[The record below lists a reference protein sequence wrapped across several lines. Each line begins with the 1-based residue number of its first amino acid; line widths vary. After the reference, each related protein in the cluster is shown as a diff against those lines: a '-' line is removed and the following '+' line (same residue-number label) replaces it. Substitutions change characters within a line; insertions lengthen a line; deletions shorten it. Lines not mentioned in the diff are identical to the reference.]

1 MPTFFTATVSIIL
14 CMVIQ
19 IILFCFQ
26 AKIANYCRDIFGDML
41 LDKPLESHPLEP
53 NVELPPPSLLKRK
66 IIIKNK
72 KKHHHHHHHHH
83 KKNNAG
89 TIATANTQNNVN
101 NSASGIR
108 SPSNQMNIMI
118 QCFFLLLLFCSQC
131 PADTIAN
138 SSNYR

>member
-1 MPTFFTATVSIIL
+1 MRLYSFFSLSLIRF
-14 CMVIQ
+14 Q
-19 IILFCFQ
+19 Q

-83 KKNNAG
+83 HKKSA
-89 TIATANTQNNVN
+89 QNNLN
-101 NSASGIR
+101 NSTTGTMNDKR
-108 SPSNQMNIMI
+108 SKQQENKNRLTAIHSH
-118 QCFFLLLLFCSQC
+118 FFTSYVIVC
-131 PADTIAN
+131 AWM
-138 SSNYR
+138 